1 MFGTKRARDERP
13 EFDPDNVS
21 IDSSMLD
28 TKMKNVLPFDSV
40 APGHTRTAVRG
51 MCIALSFAIVAMLSA
66 CTVVPGQHMSSTAL
80 PVTTADNG
88 DVTSDMQVPVKQIDL
103 TQIEQIRAEQKRAP
117 AASIPSNLFAKSD
130 MYRLGAGD
138 VLQITVWDHPEF
150 ATAAGQPVQNTKAA
164 DAAPGFVVDSSGN
177 VQFPYVPRPIHAVG
191 KTVAQIQHEVKTEL
205 SKVFV
210 KPQVTVRVASFR
222 ATQVYI
228 DGEVRNPGAQAINDI
243 PMTLIEAVS
252 RAGGFAPTAD
262 QSRVTITRNG
272 TIYPLNVAQMMKT
285 GKNPAD
291 IMLKPGDMLHVGAR
305 DDNPVYVMGEVV
317 RPQAVAPLRDG
328 TLTLSEALTQ
338 AGQLNQQTSNAKQV
352 FVLRKAADSA
362 PVIYHLDMQSPV
374 SMLLANQFPLASKDV
389 VYVDNTGLVRAS
401 RVLNLLLPAISAGL
415 TGALVT
421 K

>member
-1 MFGTKRARDERP
+1 
-13 EFDPDNVS
+13 
-21 IDSSMLD
+21 
-28 TKMKNVLPFDSV
+28 MKNVLPFDSV
-40 APGHTRTAVRG
+40 APGHARTALRG
-51 MCIALSFAIVAMLSA
+51 MCIALSCATIAMLSA

-103 TQIEQIRAEQKRAP
+103 TQIEQIRAEQKSAP
-117 AASIPSNLFAKSD
+117 AASIPPNLFAKSD

-177 VQFPYVPRPIHAVG
+177 VQFPYIPHPIHAVG
-191 KTVAQIQHEVKTEL
+191 KTVAQIQHEVRTEL

-222 ATQVYI
+222 ATQVYV

-272 TIYPLNVAQMMKT
+272 TIYPLNVAQMMKS

>member
-1 MFGTKRARDERP
+1 MNNDHPFGLPIPNMNHPAMPIKRRAC
-13 EFDPDNVS
+13 
-21 IDSSMLD
+21 
-28 TKMKNVLPFDSV
+28 
-40 APGHTRTAVRG
+40 A
-51 MCIALSFAIVAMLSA
+51 ALSLAIAAMLSA

-80 PVTTADNG
+80 PVTTGDNG
-88 DVTSDMQVPVKQIDL
+88 EVTSDMPIPVRQIDL
-103 TQIEQIRAEQKRAP
+103 TQIKQIQTAQKSAVGMM
-117 AASIPSNLFAKSD
+117 IPRNLFAKPSI
-130 MYRLGAGD
+130 YKLGAGD

-150 ATAAGQPVQNTKAA
+150 ATAAGQPVPNTKTA
-164 DAAPGFVVDSSGN
+164 DAAPGFVVDSNGN
-177 VQFPYVPRPIHAVG
+177 VQFPYVPRPIHAAG
-191 KTVAQIQHEVKTEL
+191 KTVAQIQYEVKTEL

-228 DGEVRNPGAQAINDI
+228 DGDVRTPGAQTINDI
-243 PMTLIEAVS
+243 PMTLIEALS

-262 QSRVTITRNG
+262 QSRVTITRDG
-272 TIYPLNVAQMMKT
+272 TIYPVNFAQMMKA

-291 IMLKPGDMLHVGAR
+291 IMLKPGDMVHVGAR
-305 DDNPVYVMGEVV
+305 DDNLVYVMGEVI
-317 RPQAVAPLRDG
+317 RPQAVTPLRDG
-328 TLTLSEALTQ
+328 SLTLSEALTQ

-352 FVLRKAADSA
+352 FVLRNAADSGAADGDA

-374 SMLLANQFPLASKDV
+374 SMLLANQFPLASKDI

>member
-1 MFGTKRARDERP
+1 
-13 EFDPDNVS
+13 
-21 IDSSMLD
+21 MLGND
-28 TKMKNVLPFDSV
+28 MKNDCRFGPTMPNTNRPAGPAGHCMRALLAVCV
-40 APGHTRTAVRG
+40 AAT
-51 MCIALSFAIVAMLSA
+51 LSA
-66 CTVVPGQHMSSTAL
+66 CMTVPGQHMNSTAL
-80 PVTTADNG
+80 PVTTSADG
-88 DVTSDMQVPVKQIDL
+88 TVTSDMDVPVKQIDL
-103 TQIEQIRAEQKRAP
+103 TQIEQIRAEQKAMHAP
-117 AASIPSNLFAKSD
+117 PLPPGLFAKPD
-130 MYRLGAGD
+130 VYRLGPGD
-138 VLQITVWDHPEF
+138 VLQITVWDHPDF
-150 ATAAGQPVQNTKAA
+150 AAAAGQPVQNPKAA
-164 DAAPGFVVDSSGN
+164 DAAPGFVVDSNGN
-177 VQFPYVPRPIHAVG
+177 VQFPYVPRAIHAAG
-191 KTVAQIQHEVKTEL
+191 KTVAQIQQEIRSEL
-205 SKVFV
+205 AKVFV

-243 PMTLIEAVS
+243 PMTLIEAVN

-272 TIYPLNVAQMMKT
+272 VIYPVNVARMMKS

-305 DDNPVYVMGEVV
+305 DDNPVYVMGEVT

-328 TLTLSEALTQ
+328 SLTLSEALSQ

-352 FVLRKAADSA
+352 FVLRKADDSA

-374 SMLLANQFPLASKDV
+374 SMLLANQFPLASKDI

-415 TGALVT
+415 TGALIT

>member
-1 MFGTKRARDERP
+1 
-13 EFDPDNVS
+13 
-21 IDSSMLD
+21 MLGND
-28 TKMKNVLPFDSV
+28 MKNDCRFGLTMPNTNRPAGPAGHCMRALLAVCV
-40 APGHTRTAVRG
+40 AAT
-51 MCIALSFAIVAMLSA
+51 LSA
-66 CTVVPGQHMSSTAL
+66 CMTVPGQHMNSTAL
-80 PVTTADNG
+80 PVTTSADG
-88 DVTSDMQVPVKQIDL
+88 TVTSDMDVPVKQIDL
-103 TQIEQIRAEQKRAP
+103 TQIEQIRAEQKAMHAP
-117 AASIPSNLFAKSD
+117 PLPPGLFAKPD
-130 MYRLGAGD
+130 VYRLGPGD
-138 VLQITVWDHPEF
+138 VLQITVWDHPDF
-150 ATAAGQPVQNTKAA
+150 AAAAGQPVQSPKAA
-164 DAAPGFVVDSSGN
+164 DAAPGFVVDSNGN
-177 VQFPYVPRPIHAVG
+177 VQFPYVPRAIHAAG
-191 KTVAQIQHEVKTEL
+191 KTVAQIQQEIRSEL
-205 SKVFV
+205 AKVFV

-243 PMTLIEAVS
+243 PMTLIEAVN

-272 TIYPLNVAQMMKT
+272 VIYPVNVARMMKS

-305 DDNPVYVMGEVV
+305 DDNPVYVMGEVT

-328 TLTLSEALTQ
+328 SLTLSEALSQ

-352 FVLRKAADSA
+352 FVLRKADDSA

-374 SMLLANQFPLASKDV
+374 SMLLANQFPLASKDI

-415 TGALVT
+415 TGALIT

>member
-1 MFGTKRARDERP
+1 
-13 EFDPDNVS
+13 
-21 IDSSMLD
+21 
-28 TKMKNVLPFDSV
+28 MKIAQPLDSV
-40 APGHTRTAVRG
+40 APGHPRTVMRR
-51 MCIALSFAIVAMLSA
+51 MCMAFSFATIATLSA
-66 CTVVPGQHMSSTAL
+66 CTVPGQHMSSTAL

-103 TQIEQIRAEQKRAP
+103 TQIEQIRAAQKRAP
-117 AASIPSNLFAKSD
+117 GATIAPSLFAKSD
-130 MYRLGAGD
+130 MYRIGAGD

-164 DAAPGFVVDSSGN
+164 DAAPGFVVDGNGN

-191 KTVAQIQHEVKTEL
+191 KTAAQLQHEVRTEL
-205 SKVFV
+205 AKVFV

-222 ATQVYI
+222 ATQVYV
-228 DGEVRNPGAQAINDI
+228 DGEVRNPGAQPINDI

-262 QSRVTITRNG
+262 QSRVTLTRNG

-291 IMLKPGDMLHVGAR
+291 IMLRPGDMLHVSAR

-328 TLTLSEALTQ
+328 SLTLSEALTQ

>member
-1 MFGTKRARDERP
+1 
-13 EFDPDNVS
+13 
-21 IDSSMLD
+21 MLGND
-28 TKMKNVLPFDSV
+28 MKNDCRFGLTMPNMNGPAGPAGYAMRALLAVMV
-40 APGHTRTAVRG
+40 AAT
-51 MCIALSFAIVAMLSA
+51 LSA
-66 CTVVPGQHMSSTAL
+66 CATVPGQHMSSTSL
-80 PVTTADNG
+80 PVTTSADG
-88 DVTSDMQVPVKQIDL
+88 TVTSDMNVPVKQIDL
-103 TQIEQIRAEQKRAP
+103 TQIEQIRTEQKAVRAP
-117 AASIPSNLFAKSD
+117 SLPQNLFAKPD
-130 MYRLGAGD
+130 VYRLGPGD
-138 VLQITVWDHPEF
+138 VLQITVWDHPDF
-150 ATAAGQPVQNTKAA
+150 ATAAGQPAQNTKPA
-164 DAAPGFVVDSSGN
+164 DAAPGFVVDNNGN
-177 VQFPYVPRPIHAVG
+177 VQFPYVQRPVRAAG
-191 KTVAQIQHEVKTEL
+191 KTVAQIQQEIRSEL
-205 SKVFV
+205 AKVFV

-272 TIYPLNVAQMMKT
+272 VVYPVNVARMMKS

-305 DDNPVYVMGEVV
+305 DDNPVYVMGEVT

-328 TLTLSEALTQ
+328 SLTLSEALSQ

-352 FVLRKAADSA
+352 FVLRKADDSA

-374 SMLLANQFPLASKDV
+374 SMLLANQFPLASKDI

-415 TGALVT
+415 TGALIT